1 MQNFFVSL
9 TKFREM
15 KITFIS
21 DTHTKHDQVTSILPG
36 GDVLIHAGDMSS
48 MGYEKEITNF
58 LKWFNALDN
67 YTHKVFIAGNHDWGF
82 QESPDM
88 CRELLKLYPNVTYL
102 QDNTKVIGEDHE
114 TAVKI
119 YGSPWQPEFY
129 DWAFNL
135 PRMGSEL
142 EEKWK
147 NIPDDTD
154 ILITHGPPWGHLDTI
169 KGHSVPLG
177 CEMMAER
184 IKSLKPKI
192 HVFGHIHTGY
202 GYKFDGSTHFFNAAI
217 LDERYQFTQKPFTVE
232 WDKET
237 NKITFPDE
245 ME

>member
-1 MQNFFVSL
+1 
-9 TKFREM
+9 M

-21 DTHTKHDQVTSILPG
+21 DTHTKHNQVTATLPG
-36 GDVLIHAGDMSS
+36 GDVLIHAGDISS
-48 MGYEKEITNF
+48 MGYEKEITDF
-58 LKWFNALDN
+58 LKWFNGLDN
-67 YTHKVFIAGNHDWGF
+67 YTHKIFIAGNHDWGF

-88 CRELLKLYPNVTYL
+88 CRELLKMYPNVTYL
-102 QDNTKVIGEDHE
+102 QDNTEVIGE
-114 TAVKI
+114 VKV

-142 EEKWK
+142 QQKWK
-147 NIPDDTD
+147 NIPDNTD

-177 CEMMAER
+177 CEVLAEG

-202 GYKFDGSTHFFNAAI
+202 GYKFDGTTHFFNAAL
-217 LDERYQFTQKPFTVE
+217 LDERYLFTQKPFTVD
-232 WDKET
+232 WNPET
-237 NKITFPDE
+237 NEITFPDE